1 MARNRK
7 KNVGHGRKKKS
18 LYEVIGEGR
27 LKSRYGKTLEQP
39 RPEKADKDE
48 PTTEPA
54 VAVPEKAAQWPRR
67 PRIVQFNAGRIEIS
81 IPYQLAIAFLLF
93 IILLVLVVFRL
104 GQLKERVGGS
114 AVKIQKN
121 NPELTG
127 QKEVAGQGQNT
138 DTNKKIPPNNGK
150 AKVVESKGNNR
161 IVIQEYQVRA
171 HLEPVQQ
178 YFAQLGIETEI
189 IPIDNRW
196 FLVTKAKYE
205 ENPKRPGT
213 NGYLARQ
220 KIIELGAQYKA
231 PQGFE
236 TFFGAA
242 GSKPFHDAYGRK
254 VDD

>member
-54 VAVPEKAAQWPRR
+54 VAVPERAAQWPRR

-138 DTNKKIPPNNGK
+138 DKGEKMSPGGEKVK
-150 AKVVESKGNNR
+150 AVKSKGNNR

-178 YFAQLGIETEI
+178 YFAQFDIETEI
-189 IPIDNRW
+189 RRIGETYY
-196 FLVTKAKYE
+196 LVTKAKYE
-205 ENPKRPGT
+205 EDPKRPGT
-213 NGYLARQ
+213 DGYLAKQ
-220 KIIELGAQYKA
+220 KIIGLGAKYKA
-231 PQGFE
+231 PPGYETFGVKSFE
-236 TFFGAA
+236 T
-242 GSKPFHDAYGRK
+242 AYGRK
-254 VDD
+254 FDD